1 MGAWGHGS
9 FENDDAA
16 DFGIELE
23 TRGWEIVYSALHA
36 VTRLAADDYLE
47 APDASQALAAAEVV
61 AAARTGDASRL
72 PPEVRAAVA
81 GLGPLPDMT
90 LIDGAR
96 AAIVRILADSEL
108 KDLWAESGDDSAWLS
123 EVALLADKL
132 R

>member
-23 TRGWEIVYSALHA
+23 SRGWEIVYSALHA
-36 VTRLAADDYLE
+36 ATGLAPEEYLE
-47 APDASQALAAAEVV
+47 APEASQALAAAEVV
-61 AAARTGDASRL
+61 AAVKTGEASRL
-72 PPEVRAAVA
+72 PPDVRAAVA
-81 GLGPLPDMT
+81 GLGPLPDMA

-96 AAIVRILADSEL
+96 AAIVRVLADSEL
-108 KDLWAESGDDSAWLS
+108 KDLWAESGDDSAWL
-123 EVALLADKL
+123 EDVATLAERL